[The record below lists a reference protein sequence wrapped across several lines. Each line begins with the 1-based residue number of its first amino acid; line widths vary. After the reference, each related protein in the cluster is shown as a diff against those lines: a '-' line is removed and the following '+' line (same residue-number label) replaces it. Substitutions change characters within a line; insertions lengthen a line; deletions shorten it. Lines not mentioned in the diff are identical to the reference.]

1 MITPTA
7 TRNTTRSGHPTD
19 LTHLRH
25 HLMVL
30 WNTLKMILSYQ
41 DYPLENCA
49 YARFPCALG

>member
-1 MITPTA
+1 
-7 TRNTTRSGHPTD
+7 
-19 LTHLRH
+19 
-25 HLMVL
+25 MVL